1 MKPRA
6 VQLILKRCLGHRE
19 GESVLVVTDPPME
32 PHARDFLQ
40 HAHDLGIEAS
50 LLVMPLKLPGGEPPA
65 VVADALKSV
74 PVAVLLTTRSLS
86 HTVARRQACE
96 SHGTRIA
103 SMPGADV
110 ARLEALLDIDYDDL
124 RVRSEELA
132 GLLEGAQRVRLTA
145 AGGTDLSFEIRGRT
159 VYRDVGDLSKPGAFG
174 NLPAG
179 EVCLAP
185 IEGTAEGTV
194 RIDGSVATL
203 GRLKEPI
210 SLKFSAGRAVEI
222 SDPRLKELLQSHG
235 ADALQLAEFG
245 IGTNPRAGI
254 VGNVLEDEKAIGTT
268 HVALGSNASMGGK
281 IQVPIHIDAVL
292 ESAQVEV
299 DGRAIDA
306 KFLTPTGPTAVADP
320 SAVNVATLESF
331 QILFQNSNDPQ
342 YILDLDSQ
350 RFLEVNASFER
361 LTGYSHEELISGAVT
376 APKLVARESLP
387 TFQQKRETRRMTPA
401 ERYDLKVLTKS
412 GEKRPVELSVRR
424 IVLSNRDVVVG
435 TIRDL
440 SHRKKLEQ
448 DMWEKIEELG
458 YANSRIYALTEKIRR
473 VPELTPQLL
482 HITDEEELL
491 ERTAQLLCA
500 REGLGYAD
508 VNFYLLRDDGL
519 ELCYSTIKTKK
530 RKMKLSGD
538 HRLLKVLIGE
548 AAGGMTNREAVLAL
562 KGRERNTGVMEV
574 FFHPKEIEVLQG
586 NERALKGYRDLLET
600 LSNVIG
606 LLVENLH
613 LYERVKRQSIV
624 DHLTGVFNR
633 RYFDQ
638 KLSEELS
645 RASRY
650 GRELSL
656 VLLDVDHFK
665 QINDKMSY
673 KQGDQVL
680 IETAKLF
687 RSYTREVDM
696 VCRYGGDEFAIL
708 MPETSYEHALGKA
721 ENLRQVIRS
730 AEFTNTAEPTKPLK
744 LTLSIGVTAWH
755 SEIRN
760 GDELL
765 RAVDEAL
772 HTVKRSG
779 RDAVCG
785 NYKGPKPNDKSQ
797 AAGAK

>member
-1 MKPRA
+1 
-6 VQLILKRCLGHRE
+6 
-19 GESVLVVTDPPME
+19 
-32 PHARDFLQ
+32 
-40 HAHDLGIEAS
+40 
-50 LLVMPLKLPGGEPPA
+50 
-65 VVADALKSV
+65 
-74 PVAVLLTTRSLS
+74 
-86 HTVARRQACE
+86 
-96 SHGTRIA
+96 
-103 SMPGADV
+103 
-110 ARLEALLDIDYDDL
+110 
-124 RVRSEELA
+124 
-132 GLLEGAQRVRLTA
+132 
-145 AGGTDLSFEIRGRT
+145 
-159 VYRDVGDLSKPGAFG
+159 
-174 NLPAG
+174 
-179 EVCLAP
+179 
-185 IEGTAEGTV
+185 
-194 RIDGSVATL
+194 
-203 GRLKEPI
+203 
-210 SLKFSAGRAVEI
+210 
-222 SDPRLKELLQSHG
+222 
-235 ADALQLAEFG
+235 
-245 IGTNPRAGI
+245 
-254 VGNVLEDEKAIGTT
+254 
-268 HVALGSNASMGGK
+268 
-281 IQVPIHIDAVL
+281 
-292 ESAQVEV
+292 
-299 DGRAIDA
+299 
-306 KFLTPTGPTAVADP
+306 
-320 SAVNVATLESF
+320 
-331 QILFQNSNDPQ
+331 
-342 YILDLDSQ
+342 
-350 RFLEVNASFER
+350 
-361 LTGYSHEELISGAVT
+361 VT

-401 ERYDLKVLTKS
+401 ERYDLKVLTKT

-424 IVLSNRDVVVG
+424 IVLSNRDVIVG
-435 TIRDL
+435 TVRDL

-508 VNFYLLRDDGL
+508 VNFYLLRDDAL
-519 ELCYSTIKTKK
+519 ELGYSTIKTKK
-530 RKMKLSGD
+530 RKMKLSAD
-538 HRLLKVLIGE
+538 HRLLKVLMGE
-548 AAGGMTNREAVLAL
+548 TAGGMTNREAVLPL

-613 LYERVKRQSIV
+613 LYDRVRRQSIV

-638 KLSEELS
+638 KLFEELN
-645 RASRY
+645 RAARY

-721 ENLRQVIRS
+721 ENLRQVVRA
-730 AEFTNTAEPTKPLK
+730 AEFTNTQEPDKPLR

-755 SEIRN
+755 AEIKN

-785 NYKGPKPNDKSQ
+785 NFKGPKPNDKSQ